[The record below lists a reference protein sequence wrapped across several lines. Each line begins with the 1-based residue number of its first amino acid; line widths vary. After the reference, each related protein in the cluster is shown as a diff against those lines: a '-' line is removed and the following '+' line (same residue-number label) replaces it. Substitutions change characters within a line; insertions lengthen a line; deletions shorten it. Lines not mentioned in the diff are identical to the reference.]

1 MRRTSALAGPDSPV
15 GHLHLLPPVHVEPN
29 ASLVEVARLLREHEV
44 SLAVVDLSEPAVVT
58 ERDLV
63 GALASGR
70 STTSSA
76 GELATQHPVMVP
88 ASMPLAEAVA
98 VMLDHGIRHLL
109 VCDEAGRPVGT
120 FSSREGLRILLR
132 QTDPGLWEPWAHTN
146 PAPPPA
152 ST

>member
-15 GHLHLLPPVHVEPN
+15 GRLHLLPPVHVAPET
-29 ASLVEVARLLREHEV
+29 SLVEVARLLREHGV

-63 GALASGR
+63 GALAGGR
-70 STTSSA
+70 STTGSA
-76 GELATQHPVMVP
+76 GELATRHPVMVA

-109 VCDEAGRPVGT
+109 VCDEAGRPIGT
-120 FSSREGLRILLR
+120 FSSREGMRILLR
-132 QTDPGLWEPWAHTN
+132 QVDPGLWEPSAGAD
-146 PAPPPA
+146 PAPPA
-152 ST
+152 DAG